1 MFSQSPAVNQVAPSG
16 AGSVR
21 SSRRRQR
28 PLSNEGSIIQPKAK
42 RQRSA
47 LSEQTFL
54 PLDDAVEMEE
64 VKKIAALPKRQPSL
78 PNPRREI
85 AVRSKKTRTGD
96 RIEKGD
102 GSTILTK
109 NDTYTVSKLP
119 ALPDRL
125 RGDSTGRQHGAIYS
139 DSGYAL
145 TFTHTHALVWQYTS
159 SKYSPDTFIF
169 KLPYPSKHGNDPLP
183 LGALV
188 SASSST
194 DEPGLVVVMPAGT
207 ITYWESI
214 ASAATLDL
222 IKQQRNGVELTIPG
236 MYKGEV
242 VSQVLNAESAGFI
255 LAFDSGR
262 TAYMNVR
269 DGQGRPAISVQFM
282 RSTGLAKGGGIFGS
296 IRNYVKSG
304 IVEEIAA
311 VRAGPPDKVG
321 ERDVVVATTTGKI
334 SFWKVHRGG
343 HNALYAEAE
352 GREAIVMALKERQ
365 LSLSDLSLETFELI
379 DFTYTPKPLAGTQ
392 GDRLEGEHLLLLV
405 SLGRGS
411 IVHYALINVVLQ
423 PESPVIITD
432 IRPIKSYTT
441 PINRQALSKPRL
453 HLPNPALIAYI
464 VFDRAVVI
472 YSMAKRPESPDSQ
485 LRAESHLLE
494 TYEDVVD
501 FRGDINVEIVG
512 SGTEEPH
519 GPNSEDS
526 RSRRSRVKNPATVL
540 LVRGGGVVRIAS
552 TDIAKH
558 LAAGIAPKVTARSK
572 LEQAVV
578 FGTLEHNPINFT
590 VRPELQFPPEEIAEA
605 ALSLSLDILKAIV
618 KPHTSNAPASIGTN
632 LQKRAAALQ
641 YLAEFLKASGVK
653 LDRVTRWKLLWDAEK
668 IEAASIIWKSY
679 DASLAAK
686 PEGQKRSLITEL
698 VESIHEDYKS
708 EPVSEEGELDRV
720 RHWFIHDIY
729 NLEIAIPWAF
739 QVIKYTYQDGQT
751 EHNHIMNILSEADDL
766 VIGALEGAFSFRA
779 KNLGLYGLQA
789 ERLEYGVLQSNFEDL
804 PEFWTSTQFIVAN
817 LRKQATLAG
826 ALLQE
831 YWPKTIGDGH
841 EDKYR
846 IDPTLMEKVRIE
858 NPKLVDLAIRSNSER
873 IFWLS
878 AQGSPGQQ
886 IEANSI
892 QEEQAKVQHEQIL
905 LLAEG
910 LDLADEA
917 LALGEKHQLVQSLAV
932 VIKQELNECSLRLR
946 GGSLDAEE
954 FRFWGERTAILDDYV
969 RRYFE
974 KFGAKWAAAFYGHQI
989 ELGAMSD
996 LLDTYQEPGQLPFL
1010 TAFLRSSPEY
1020 SKIAWIHEINREHN
1034 FDRASKTLFE
1044 LAEQREQ
1051 HLWSKKVELSLC
1063 KLARMAACQVDAVA
1077 FPVGEQTDLG
1087 VIKKDLGLANI
1098 QQQVYAYI
1106 LPSIEAA
1113 IDENAEVQLAIEAH
1127 GNRKGLKKRKALAS
1141 LLEQALSKL
1150 VKQES
1155 LGVMTLIDVLT
1166 LMDSAEKSA
1175 EGTFKGQQFYL
1186 ALKALRFGISSR
1198 EEQDLLLRIIW
1209 RRCILKDDWKA
1220 VNNTESKDDEH
1231 VQNQLRL
1238 TALYMTFKACFKDRI
1253 FENNSPVKHIN
1264 PQQILGSCS
1273 DELDHRF
1280 KGMDASQRETL
1291 VKDMQAEDDAL
1302 VPFIEHSQLDRWYQA
1317 AMDLAKQDFTDEVN
1331 QETNEGDSMKLV
1343 ALQLAE
1349 IEKDLRAKSREEAE
1363 ELLHSYEP
1371 KKGLEVKK
1379 FTRSSRRANNKA
1391 DHY

>member
-1 MFSQSPAVNQVAPSG
+1 M
-16 AGSVR
+16 
-21 SSRRRQR
+21 
-28 PLSNEGSIIQPKAK
+28 
-42 RQRSA
+42 
-47 LSEQTFL
+47 
-54 PLDDAVEMEE
+54 
-64 VKKIAALPKRQPSL
+64 
-78 PNPRREI
+78 
-85 AVRSKKTRTGD
+85 
-96 RIEKGD
+96 
-102 GSTILTK
+102 
-109 NDTYTVSKLP
+109 
-119 ALPDRL
+119 
-125 RGDSTGRQHGAIYS
+125 
-139 DSGYAL
+139 
-145 TFTHTHALVWQYTS
+145 
-159 SKYSPDTFIF
+159 
-169 KLPYPSKHGNDPLP
+169 
-183 LGALV
+183 
-188 SASSST
+188 
-194 DEPGLVVVMPAGT
+194 VMPVGK

-236 MYKGEV
+236 MYKGETI
-242 VSQVLNAESAGFI
+242 SQVLNAESAGFI

-262 TAYMNVR
+262 TAYMSVR
-269 DGQGRPAISVQFM
+269 DGQGRPAVSVQFM

-311 VRAGPPDKVG
+311 VRAGPADRVG

-334 SFWKVHRGG
+334 SLWKVHRGG
-343 HNALYAEAE
+343 HNALHAEAE
-352 GREAIVMALKERQ
+352 GRESIVMALKERQ
-365 LSLSDLSLETFELI
+365 MSLSDLSLETFELI
-379 DFTYTPKPLAGTQ
+379 DFTYTPKPPAKTQQ
-392 GDRLEGEHLLLLV
+392 GDQLDGEHLLLLV
-405 SLGRGS
+405 SLGRGPV
-411 IVHYALINVVLQ
+411 VHYALVNVVIQ
-423 PESPVIITD
+423 PERPIIITD

-441 PINRQALSKPRL
+441 PINRQALSKARL

-501 FRGDINVEIVG
+501 FRGDLNVEIVG

-519 GPNSEDS
+519 GLSSEDS
-526 RSRRSRVKNPATVL
+526 RSRRTRVKNPATVL

-578 FGTLEHNPINFT
+578 FGSLEHNPINFA

-618 KPHTSNAPASIGTN
+618 KPNTSNAPASIGMN

-641 YLAEFLKASGVK
+641 HLAEFLKASGVA

-668 IEAASIIWKSY
+668 MEAASIIWKSY
-679 DASLAAK
+679 DASLATK
-686 PEGQKRSLITEL
+686 PDGQKRGLITEL
-698 VESIHEDYKS
+698 VESIHEDYKT

-766 VIGALEGAFSFRA
+766 VIGALEGAFNFRTN
-779 KNLGLYGLQA
+779 NLGLYGLQA
-789 ERLEYGVLQSNFEDL
+789 EQLEYGVLQSNFEDL

-831 YWPKTIGDGH
+831 YWPKSIGDGH
-841 EDKYR
+841 EDKYQ
-846 IDPTLMEKVRIE
+846 IDPTLMEKVRSE

-873 IFWLS
+873 ILWLS

-886 IEANSI
+886 IEANTI
-892 QEEQAKVQHEQIL
+892 QEEQAKVQHEQIF

-910 LDLADEA
+910 LDLGDEA
-917 LALGEKHQLVQSLAV
+917 LALAEKHQIVQSLAV

-946 GGSLDAEE
+946 GSNLTAAEFE
-954 FRFWGERTAILDDYV
+954 FWGERTTVLDDYV
-969 RRYFE
+969 RRYFT
-974 KFGAKWAAAFYGHQI
+974 KFGAKWATAFYRHQI

-996 LLDTYQEPGQLPFL
+996 LLNSYQEPEQLPFL

-1034 FDRASKTLFE
+1034 FDQAAKTLFD
-1044 LAEQREQ
+1044 LAEKREQ

-1077 FPVGEQTDLG
+1077 FPDGEQTDLG
-1087 VIKKDLGLANI
+1087 VVEKDLGLANI
-1098 QQQVYAYI
+1098 QQQVYSYI

-1113 IDENAEVQLAIEAH
+1113 IDENAEVQLVLEAH
-1127 GNRKGLKKRKALAS
+1127 GNKKGLKKRKALSS
-1141 LLEQALSKL
+1141 LLEEGLSRL
-1150 VKQES
+1150 VRQQC
-1155 LGVMTLIDVLT
+1155 LGVMMLIDVLT

-1175 EGTFKGQQFYL
+1175 MEGSFKGQQFYL
-1186 ALKALRFGISSR
+1186 ALKALSLAISDR
-1198 EEQDLLLRIIW
+1198 EEQNLLLRIIW

-1231 VQNQLRL
+1231 VKDQLRL
-1238 TALYMTFKACFKDRI
+1238 TALYLTFKACFKNR
-1253 FENNSPVKHIN
+1253 K
-1264 PQQILGSCS
+1264 
-1273 DELDHRF
+1273 
-1280 KGMDASQRETL
+1280 
-1291 VKDMQAEDDAL
+1291 
-1302 VPFIEHSQLDRWYQA
+1302 PFDTICICL
-1317 AMDLAKQDFTDEVN
+1317 N
-1331 QETNEGDSMKLV
+1331 
-1343 ALQLAE
+1343 
-1349 IEKDLRAKSREEAE
+1349 
-1363 ELLHSYEP
+1363 
-1371 KKGLEVKK
+1371 
-1379 FTRSSRRANNKA
+1379 
-1391 DHY
+1391 